1 MDRDEI
7 KQKKEF
13 YQKNETFFDTVRN
26 TIVGTASIIL
36 HKGGVE

>member
-13 YQKNETFFDTVRN
+13 YRKNETFFDTLRN
-26 TIVGTASIIL
+26 T
-36 HKGGVE
+36 

>member
-7 KQKKEF
+7 KHKKEF

-26 TIVGTASIIL
+26 T
-36 HKGGVE
+36 

>member
-13 YQKNETFFDTVRN
+13 YQKNETFFDLSLTCKAGLVR
-26 TIVGTASIIL
+26 VCAD
-36 HKGGVE
+36 K

>member
-26 TIVGTASIIL
+26 T
-36 HKGGVE
+36 

>member
-1 MDRDEI
+1 MDRDKI

-26 TIVGTASIIL
+26 T
-36 HKGGVE
+36 

>member
-13 YQKNETFFDTVRN
+13 YQKNETFCDTVRN
-26 TIVGTASIIL
+26 TY
-36 HKGGVE
+36 